1 MSVTPVTSTNLGYN
15 PSRDPKIKADWGVV
29 MKFFLALALFTT
41 TLLAYS
47 QIKEKTSGEI
57 KGSVTD
63 ANGNLV
69 PGATVYAVPQDIS
82 FEAPRS
88 ITANGVGGFDF
99 RDGFGLGTYKLYAK
113 KESGGYPDPSDN
125 FYADP
130 KLAPST
136 IELTK
141 DHPSSTITV
150 TLANRA
156 AVLAGRVVDANS
168 GVPLKAKL
176 VFMDSEGNSHLLM
189 VTGKYRTL
197 IPAGK
202 DVTLMVMVMSPD
214 YGSQTPVP
222 PFRLA
227 SGQEM
232 DMDIPLSKR

>member
-1 MSVTPVTSTNLGYN
+1 
-15 PSRDPKIKADWGVV
+15 
-29 MKFFLALALFTT
+29 MKFFLAFALITT
-41 TLLAYS
+41 TVLAYS
-47 QIKEKTSGEI
+47 QTKEKTSCEI

-69 PGATVYAVPQDIS
+69 PGATVYVVPQDIS
-82 FEAPRS
+82 FENIAPRS
-88 ITANGVGGFDF
+88 ITADGAGGFDF
-99 RDGFGLGTYKLYAK
+99 RGGFALGTYKLYAK

-130 KLAPST
+130 KVESQMV
-136 IELTK
+136 ELSK
-141 DHPSSTITV
+141 DQPSSTTTV

-176 VFMDSEGNSHLLM
+176 VFMDENGNSHSVM

-197 IPAGK
+197 LPAGK

-222 PFRLA
+222 PLRLA

>member
-1 MSVTPVTSTNLGYN
+1 
-15 PSRDPKIKADWGVV
+15 
-29 MKFFLALALFTT
+29 MKFFLALAFITT
-41 TLLAYS
+41 TVLGYS
-47 QIKEKTSGEI
+47 QTKEKTLGEI
-57 KGSVTD
+57 KGGVTD
-63 ANGNLV
+63 GNGNLV
-69 PGATVYAVPQDIS
+69 PGATVVAVPQDIS
-82 FEAPRS
+82 FENIAPRS
-88 ITANGVGGFDF
+88 TTADGGGEFNF
-99 RDGFGLGTYKLYAK
+99 RGSFALGTYKLYAK

-130 KLAPST
+130 KLSRPT

-141 DHPSSTITV
+141 EHPSSTTTV
-150 TLANRA
+150 TLVNRA
-156 AVLAGRVVDANS
+156 AVLAGRVVDAIS

-176 VFMDSEGNSHLLM
+176 VFLDDDGNSHSLM

-214 YGSQTPVP
+214 YGSQTPAP
-222 PFRLA
+222 PLRLA

>member
-1 MSVTPVTSTNLGYN
+1 
-15 PSRDPKIKADWGVV
+15 
-29 MKFFLALALFTT
+29 MKFFLALALITT
-41 TLLAYS
+41 TVLAYS
-47 QIKEKTSGEI
+47 QTKEKTSGEI

-63 ANGNLV
+63 ANGSLV

-82 FEAPRS
+82 FENIAARS
-88 ITANGVGGFDF
+88 ITADGAGGFDF
-99 RDGFGLGTYKLYAK
+99 RGGFALGTYKLYAK
-113 KESGGYPDPSDN
+113 KKCGGYPDPSDN

-130 KLAPST
+130 KLEPPA

-141 DHPSSTITV
+141 DHPSSTTTV

-168 GVPLKAKL
+168 GVPLNAKL
-176 VFMDSEGNSHLLM
+176 VFMDEHGNSHSLM

-222 PFRLA
+222 PLRLA

>member
-1 MSVTPVTSTNLGYN
+1 MEPFGQ
-15 PSRDPKIKADWGVV
+15 R
-29 MKFFLALALFTT
+29 
-41 TLLAYS
+41 
-47 QIKEKTSGEI
+47 
-57 KGSVTD
+57 
-63 ANGNLV
+63 
-69 PGATVYAVPQDIS
+69 
-82 FEAPRS
+82 R
-88 ITANGVGGFDF
+88 GFA
-99 RDGFGLGTYKLYAK
+99 LGTYKLYAK
-113 KESGGYPDPSDN
+113 NESGGYPDPYDN

-130 KLAPST
+130 KLEPPT

-141 DHPSSTITV
+141 DHPSSTTTV

-176 VFMDSEGNSHLLM
+176 VFMDEDGNSHSLM

-202 DVTLMVMVMSPD
+202 DVTLMVMVMSAN
-214 YGSQTPVP
+214 YASQTPAP
-222 PFRLA
+222 PLRLA